1 MTFPQWTR
9 PSNISTFQ
17 HFIISWPLPT
27 FQHFNISTFHG
38 HFRHFNISTFQHF
51 TNTLGNRAA
60 VLTFQHFNIS
70 TFHGSSSTSHGL
82 PRRRPDLRF
91 ATPAAPPSTP
101 TWTASAAIDLGYVF
115 FPSGVGFVL
124 FERSRICFFF
134 LRFRVCFGLGHRLP
148 LVPRP

>member
-1 MTFPQWTR
+1 MDPPIQHF
-9 PSNISTFQ
+9 NISTFH
-17 HFIISWPLPT
+17 HFMATSDIST

-51 TNTLGNRAA
+51 TTTSNISTFQHFTNTLGKRAA

-70 TFHGSSSTSHGL
+70 TVHGSSSTSHGL

-115 FPSGVGFVL
+115 FRAV
-124 FERSRICFFF
+124 
-134 LRFRVCFGLGHRLP
+134 
-148 LVPRP
+148 